1 MPGSGCANFAPQAAL
16 ACRREDDFAISESM
30 RDLIASAPGQVGAW
44 GQSAHFVFPM
54 LLPA

>member
-1 MPGSGCANFAPQAAL
+1 MPGSCANSGPQAAL